1 MSLHQ
6 YLLLHLG
13 KPVKMEGNV
22 DYIPSIFCFAK
33 IDSST
38 TLSKIRCHQRLMHRR
53 KLAYTSEQQR
63 TCKTGFIIVDSD
75 SNVQAT
81 VEVTFCIIYSIFID
95 NDRSMSSMMLVLMM

>member
-38 TLSKIRCHQRLMHRR
+38 TLSKITCHQRLMHRR
-53 KLAYTSEQQR
+53 KLVYTSEQQC

-81 VEVTFCIIYSIFID
+81 VEVTFCIIYSIFMIMID
-95 NDRSMSSMMLVLMM
+95 Q